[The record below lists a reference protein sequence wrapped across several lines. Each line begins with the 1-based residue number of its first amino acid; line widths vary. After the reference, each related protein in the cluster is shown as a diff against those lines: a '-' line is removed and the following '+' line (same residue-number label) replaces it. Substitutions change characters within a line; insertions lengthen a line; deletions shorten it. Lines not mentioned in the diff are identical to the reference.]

1 MAGISTEKQ
10 PPLPVTFR
18 ASNRKDQAIIS
29 FILRSCRYSPKPL
42 ARIFSVAC
50 RGFQVVGCYSLRDN
64 QKSLLIDSIAVH
76 HGYQR
81 RQIGTQIVGNILED
95 AFFYGFKTVDL
106 YIHERNLAGQLFFRA
121 CGFTATPNIVRNA
134 YKEDS
139 AFHMTLSL
147 ESLSEGQDLHTMLH
161 SHAFG

>member
-10 PPLPVTFR
+10 PPLPVTFKA
-18 ASNRKDQAIIS
+18 ASQKDQATIS
-29 FILRSCRYSPKPL
+29 YILKSCRYRPKQL

-64 QKSLLIDSIAVH
+64 QKSLLIDSIATH
-76 HGYQR
+76 PCYLR

-106 YIHERNLAGQLFFRA
+106 YIHERNLTGQLFFQS
-121 CGFTATPNIVRNA
+121 CGFIATPNIIRNA

-147 ESLSEGQDLHTMLH
+147 ESISEGQDLHAIFH